1 MDHSPSSTRVEACR
15 CRAGR
20 SQSSDLRDNVGTCE
34 GTQTRS
40 QMAQGNVVSIQR
52 KLTRSH
58 VWYTHKTNI
67 MHDYRCVHKQNK
79 EDLYAIHVVTRLQT
93 AHQKFKTHT
102 CSLRA
107 VKEANSTWL
116 FVVIYISRQ
125 TSPLESG
132 LLYFATALFRSP
144 EFDLKF

>member
-1 MDHSPSSTRVEACR
+1 MFACTHTPKITTTD
-15 CRAGR
+15 R
-20 SQSSDLRDNVGTCE
+20 SMC
-34 GTQTRS
+34 TQT
-40 QMAQGNVVSIQR
+40 
-52 KLTRSH
+52 
-58 VWYTHKTNI
+58 
-67 MHDYRCVHKQNK
+67 NK
-79 EDLYAIHVVTRLQT
+79 EDLYAVHIVTRLQT

-132 LLYFATALFRSP
+132 LFTLLRLCLDPQNLT
-144 EFDLKF
+144 